1 MTEAQLSISIET
13 HQLSRR
19 GVRRVRAWFVRVC
32 WQAGGVR
39 VFGTT
44 LLITGKEEL
53 LASRVVEERQK
64 AALVE
69 QPGADVNRIHAS
81 ELAEVML
88 SEVVGGSLFSSHIV
102 AIIDDVGSVPSDQVE
117 QFIALAKEPGP
128 DLCLILHH
136 EGGVKGRKLLDGLKK
151 AKVETVAVAAPK
163 AHELPGF
170 CVAEAKR
177 HRIRMTGEAG
187 GALVESIGHDL
198 RALSAAVSQLA
209 ADADGDEIDASLIR
223 RYFAGRAEVTAFKV
237 ADLALAGHRR
247 AAIEHLRWA
256 LHTGAAPVLVTSAMA
271 NGFRGMG
278 KYLAEERSRMSDAD
292 LGRKIGVPYWKIRDY
307 RNWSR
312 AWSHQGIGDS
322 IRLIAA
328 ADADVKG
335 AAVDA
340 DYALERM
347 LLSVLSCRRS

>member
-1 MTEAQLSISIET
+1 M
-13 HQLSRR
+13 
-19 GVRRVRAWFVRVC
+19 
-32 WQAGGVR
+32 R

-44 LLITGKEEL
+44 LLVTGKEEL
-53 LASRVVEERQK
+53 LAARVVEERRK

-81 ELAEVML
+81 ELAEAML

-102 AIIDDVGSVPSDQVE
+102 AIIDDIGSVPADQVDMV
-117 QFIALAKEPGP
+117 ISLAKDPGP

-136 EGGVKGRKLLDGLKK
+136 EGGVKGKKLLDGLKK
-151 AKVETVAVAAPK
+151 AKVETEAVAAPK

-170 CVAEAKR
+170 CMAEAKR
-177 HRIRMTGEAG
+177 HRIRMSGEAG
-187 GALVESIGHDL
+187 TALVDSIGHDL

-209 ADADGDEIDASLIR
+209 ADAEGNEIDASLIR

-237 ADLALAGHRR
+237 ADLILAGKRQ
-247 AAIEHLRWA
+247 AAMEHLRWA

-278 KYLAEERSRMSDAD
+278 KYLAEERNRMSDAD

-312 AWSHQGIGDS
+312 AWSHQGIAES
-322 IRLIAA
+322 IGLIAA

-335 AAVDA
+335 AAVDP

-347 LLSVLSCRRS
+347 ILGVMSQRRS